1 MASGFD
7 NGSCAGS
14 VYRNKTGQ
22 EVLDDGDV
30 ANLTEKLGSALS
42 LSTAV
47 TGVLDENG
55 FMSIPVNISGVIK
68 KVFIQ
73 WGSKYSE
80 NTSIVITYPQP
91 YSIGIFFAS
100 ATKITSG
107 DGRFATVGNP
117 SKNGVTAYGRL
128 GNDPIALDNFMCFCI
143 GV

>member
-1 MASGFD
+1 M
-7 NGSCAGS
+7 
-14 VYRNKTGQ
+14 
-22 EVLDDGDV
+22 
-30 ANLTEKLGSALS
+30 
-42 LSTAV
+42 
-47 TGVLDENG
+47 LDENG